1 MRHRIEKL
9 QLNRFTSWRKATL
22 KSMARNV
29 VIYQSIKT
37 TKVKAK
43 AVKPL
48 IERLI
53 QLAKLNSL
61 NAKRQAFKILGCHKL
76 VKALFDDI
84 GPRFANRKSGFVRI
98 INYTRRRGDNAELVI
113 LELTE
118 IKKREQKKHKKVQDQ
133 KPQQGARGEAVG
145 PVEEKPQEKKEA
157 KRDDLKVKEKPSAP
171 KKPSK
176 KFLGGI
182 KSIFK
187 KERDAL

>member
-1 MRHRIEKL
+1 MRHRIQRL

-22 KSMARNV
+22 KSMARNL
-29 VIYQSIKT
+29 IIHQSIKT

-53 QLAKLNSL
+53 HISKQNSL

-76 VKALFDDI
+76 VQVLFGDI

-118 IKKREQKKHKKVQDQ
+118 IKKQEHKKHKKAQDR
-133 KPQQGARGEAVG
+133 KPQQTGQEAVE
-145 PVEEKPQEKKEA
+145 PQEEKPQEKKET
-157 KRDDLKVKEKPSAP
+157 KRDDLKVKEKPSVP

-176 KFLGGI
+176 NFLGGI